1 MGRVGGFAVRYR
13 DDIVPERT
21 WVWSD
26 PHFGH
31 RNINDFANRPPDY
44 ESLMLERVAVNVGDG
59 DTLLCL
65 GDLCYSN
72 NAAFR
77 ALVAP
82 YITGDRR
89 LLIPGNHDH
98 ARPSFYKKCGF
109 KLARPFALP
118 VSPLGESDLYVP
130 HVSKDVRGGII
141 EPQSKW
147 IVSFSHYPWDAEE
160 EGMPMPENHLR
171 IHGHIHTAGYT
182 RGAYVPFLKN
192 HVNVSVEQTNYQP
205 VRLDHLLRGV
215 LLGIYPEGEDPMA
228 DEPESKNPH
237 IDTEA
242 AAERFKIAQDTHRPR

>member
-1 MGRVGGFAVRYR
+1 MRFR

-44 ESLMLERVAVNVGDG
+44 ESLMLERVAINVGPE

-82 YITGDRR
+82 HITGGRK
-89 LLIPGNHDH
+89 LLILGNHDH

-109 KLARPFALP
+109 KLARPFAIKTRHTL
-118 VSPLGESDLYVP
+118 D
-130 HVSKDVRGGII
+130 GIRVQD
-141 EPQSKW
+141 PSAHSW
-147 IVSFSHYPWDAEE
+147 HTTVSFSHYPWDNDE
-160 EGMPMPENHLR
+160 EGRSMKDTDLR

-182 RGAYVPFLKN
+182 RAGYVPFLKD

-205 VRLDHLLRGV
+205 VRLDLLLDAV
-215 LLGIYPEGEDPMA
+215 LLGMYPEGADPMA
-228 DEPESKNPH
+228 SDPEPKNPH
-237 IDTEA
+237 VDA
-242 AAERFKIAQDTHRPR
+242 AGAADRFKLAQDTHGQRG